1 MGSLYSEVA
10 TWLHRWSAGLKLL
23 LLAVFGTLLFLIAN
37 PWVLAGCGVACLVLW
52 ISLGEATQVAR
63 RLMRSVIVAALLVA
77 GFHVFMGNPVLAA
90 VSSLRLICAST
101 LGIALTITTR
111 PSDLVEVLEWL
122 LAPLARLGIPTER
135 VAMQLAL
142 MLRFT
147 EHFFVQWNKLDE
159 SHRLRTGKSGGLRL
173 IAPLTIHML
182 QATRRVADALWARL
196 GF

>member
-1 MGSLYSEVA
+1 MGSLYSEDS
-10 TWLHRWSAGLKLL
+10 TWLHRWPAGLKLL
-23 LLAVFGTLLFLIAN
+23 LLAAFGTLLFLIAS
-37 PWVLAGCGVACLVLW
+37 PFLLAGCGAICLILW
-52 ISLGEATQVAR
+52 FSLGQATQIAR
-63 RLMRSVIVAALLVA
+63 RLMRSVIIAALLVA
-77 GFHVFMGNPVLAA
+77 GFHVFLGNPELAA
-90 VSSLRLICAST
+90 VSALRLVCAST

-122 LAPLARLGIPTER
+122 LSPLARLGIPTER
-135 VAMQLAL
+135 VAMQIAL

-147 EHFFVQWNKLDE
+147 EHFFVQWKKLDDAY
-159 SHRLRTGKSGGLRL
+159 RLRTGKSGGLRL

>member
-1 MGSLYSEVA
+1 MGSLYSEFP
-10 TWLHRWSAGLKLL
+10 TWLHGWRAGLKLL
-23 LLAVFGTLLFLIAN
+23 LLAIGGTLLFLTN
-37 PWVLAGCGVACLVLW
+37 SPLLLTGAGLVCLILW
-52 ISLGEATQVAR
+52 LSLGQATQIAR
-63 RLMRSVIVAALLVA
+63 RLMCSVIIAALLVA
-77 GFHVFMGNPVLAA
+77 GFHAFMSNYELAA
-90 VSSLRLICAST
+90 VSALRLICTST

-122 LAPLARLGIPTER
+122 LSPLAKLGIPVER
-135 VAMQLAL
+135 VAMQIAL

-147 EHFFVQWNKLDE
+147 EHFFVQWKKLDDA
-159 SHRLRTGKSGGLRL
+159 HRLRTGKSGGLRL

>member
-37 PWVLAGCGVACLVLW
+37 PWALACCGVACLVLW

-77 GFHVFMGNPVLAA
+77 GFHAFMGNPLLAA

-147 EHFFVQWNKLDE
+147 EHFFVQWTKLDE
-159 SHRLRTGKSGGLRL
+159 AYRLRTGKSGGLRL